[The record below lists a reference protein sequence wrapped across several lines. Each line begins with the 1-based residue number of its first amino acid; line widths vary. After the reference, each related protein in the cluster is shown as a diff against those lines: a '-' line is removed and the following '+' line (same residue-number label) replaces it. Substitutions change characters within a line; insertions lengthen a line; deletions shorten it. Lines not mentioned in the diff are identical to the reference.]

1 MAFLKSKEL
10 HFEVEKNLCHREC
23 DIFVPSLNLVIE
35 LDGKYH
41 QMKNTKLAKDQFRD
55 ITYLKMGYRLL
66 VINIAEWEI
75 LRVQGTIFDIL
86 TKQIELLKE
95 NQNLIMVSI

>member
-1 MAFLKSKEL
+1 
-10 HFEVEKNLCHREC
+10 
-23 DIFVPSLNLVIE
+23 
-35 LDGKYH
+35 
-41 QMKNTKLAKDQFRD
+41 MKNTKLAKDQFRD